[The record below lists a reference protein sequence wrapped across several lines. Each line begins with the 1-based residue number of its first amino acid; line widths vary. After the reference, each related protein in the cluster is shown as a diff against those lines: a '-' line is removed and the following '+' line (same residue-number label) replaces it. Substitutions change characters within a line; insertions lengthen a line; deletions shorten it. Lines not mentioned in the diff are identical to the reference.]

1 MSKKNKHYTD
11 EFKVQIVN
19 LIKNGKPQIEVINE
33 YNIARSTVYKWI
45 TDYNTTGS
53 FKAKDN
59 KSNEDKE
66 LDKLRKENQQL
77 KMENDICPKG

>member
-19 LIKNGKPQIEVINE
+19 LIKNGKPQIEVVNE

-59 KSNEDKE
+59 KSDEDKE